1 MSAENL
7 NNFCAITYLERT
19 PVSFGPGVFFYLN
32 QLFSKRKQLIVNIIH
47 AKTARCYQHR
57 TAFT

>member
-19 PVSFGPGVFFYLN
+19 PVSFGPGVFLPKSTIFKTEIVDNEHYIVLYLYREN
-32 QLFSKRKQLIVNIIH
+32 HID
-47 AKTARCYQHR
+47 YG
-57 TAFT
+57 